1 MFLRNPPNVPACI
14 KNYAFAFSLVEIGFM
29 FLLTFLAGR
38 KKCVL
43 LPVPSSAGSDA
54 SPSFLSR
61 KKMNSVHFP
70 SFISSDGGLY
80 RLHVCRKG
88 FSILCRSIIT
98 IEKIAMNYSENN
110 NWPKIRLEK
119 ASYAASMRQK
129 IQWSLLNNN
138 NLKNLT
144 KNGCICILCCLGNSN
159 YRQIARCYQP
169 E

>member
-98 IEKIAMNYSENN
+98 IEEIAMDSV
-110 NWPKIRLEK
+110 RLE
-119 ASYAASMRQK
+119 SNQ
-129 IQWSLLNNN
+129 
-138 NLKNLT
+138 LT
-144 KNGCICILCCLGNSN
+144 KNKAGKGLICSINETKN
-159 YRQIARCYQP
+159 PVIVIEQQ
-169 E
+169 